1 MLLFI
6 QVLLL
11 LLSSHWS
18 TVVEIEINMTWW
30 CCNCQHNSGGSRQ
43 ITQPHYISVN
53 IIFDIDRDISVNI
66 IFDIDRDISLAKND
80 IDRDIS
86 VNIIFSQRDISVNIK
101 NDIDRDISV
110 NIKNYID
117 RDIMRLR
124 DLAATPWIVLA
135 IAAPS
140 SHIYFYFHHS
150 GPMRRQQQ
158 EQNLYK

>member
-1 MLLFI
+1 MWLDGAAIANTI
-6 QVLLL
+6 QGLA
-11 LLSSHWS
+11 
-18 TVVEIEINMTWW
+18 
-30 CCNCQHNSGGSRQ
+30 CQ
-43 ITQPHYISVN
+43 ITQPHYISV
-53 IIFDIDRDISVNI
+53 DIM
-66 IFDIDRDISLAKND
+66 FD

-86 VNIIFSQRDISVNIK
+86 VNIIFSQ
-101 NDIDRDISV
+101 RDISV

-140 SHIYFYFHHS
+140 SHIYFYFCHS